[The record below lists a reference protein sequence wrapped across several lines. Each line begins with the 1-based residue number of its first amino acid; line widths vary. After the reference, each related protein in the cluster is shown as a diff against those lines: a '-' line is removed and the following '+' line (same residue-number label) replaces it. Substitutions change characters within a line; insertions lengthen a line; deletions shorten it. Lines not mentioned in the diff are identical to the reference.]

1 VSNYRKLRMSQ
12 NPKKKS
18 LGRGLSALLDSS
30 EEAVET
36 ATHSAMHSAQ
46 HGGTSQIFI
55 EHIEVNPFQP
65 RTRFD
70 EQALKE
76 LTDSITQHGLIQP
89 ITVRRVSKDK
99 YQLISG
105 ERRLKASQLAGLT
118 EIPAYVRLADDK
130 GMLEMALIENTHRED
145 LDAIEISMGYQRLI
159 EECGLTQEE
168 LSDKVSKDRTTVTNY
183 LRLLK
188 LPPVIQLAI
197 REKKISMGHARA
209 LINIDNPINQ
219 LSVFD
224 KILDESLSVRD
235 TEEKAKIA
243 KGKATAK
250 HPVNGNS
257 AEDKNI
263 EKNLEGILA
272 SKVKL
277 SRSGGKGKLVI
288 AFSSEEQF
296 RKILELLHAGQ

>member
-1 VSNYRKLRMSQ
+1 MNQ

-18 LGRGLSALLDSS
+18 LGRGLSALLDSA
-30 EEAVET
+30 EETNDTSTNSA
-36 ATHSAMHSAQ
+36 AHSSMQ
-46 HGGTSQIFI
+46 HGGISQILI
-55 EHIEVNPFQP
+55 EQIEANPFQP

-76 LTDSITQHGLIQP
+76 LADSIIHYGLIQP

-105 ERRLKASQLAGLT
+105 ERRFKASQVAGLT
-118 EIPAYVRLADDK
+118 EVPAYVRLADDK
-130 GMLEMALIENTHRED
+130 AMLEMALIENTHRED
-145 LDAIEISMGYQRLI
+145 LDAIEIAMGYQRLI

-168 LSDKVSKDRTTVTNY
+168 LSGKIGKDRSTVTNY

-197 REKKISMGHARA
+197 REKKITMGHARA

-235 TEEKAKIA
+235 TEEKARVIKS
-243 KGKATAK
+243 KLPAK
-250 HPVNGNS
+250 HSQNDNTN
-257 AEDKNI
+257 AKEDKHI
-263 EKNLEGILA
+263 EENLSGVFS
-272 SKVKL
+272 SKVKV
-277 SRSGGKGKLVI
+277 SRSGGKGKIVI
-288 AFSSEEQF
+288 PFSSDEQF
-296 RKILELLHAGQ
+296 RKILAVLHGGQ